1 MSHYKLFRQEH
12 CHTAKYEAQR
22 QLSGI
27 THYVDD
33 DTLKYFECRVL
44 EVVFAE
50 DGLTLGLITSQPNP
64 MTREREYRAIMFNVF
79 GHVYPASREYTTCTN
94 KKESL
99 EVLKDLMTNPQ
110 QRYAIPL
117 SIKSWIKHSAESHKL
132 QAASESKYIIDLL

>member
-1 MSHYKLFRQEH
+1 MAHYRPFRQEH
-12 CHTAKYEAQR
+12 CRTAKYEAQR

-33 DTLKYFECRVL
+33 DTLRYFECRIL

-79 GHVYPASREYTTCTN
+79 GDVYPARREYTICTT

-99 EVLKDLMTNPQ
+99 EVLKDIMTNPQ
-110 QRYAIPL
+110 PPCHVL
-117 SIKSWIKHSAESHKL
+117 IKSWIKDSAESHKL
-132 QAASESKYIIDLL
+132 QAANESKYIIDLL